1 MKLSQ
6 SVSGALRTFAY
17 FMTSG
22 SHYMLSDVDYVELCA
37 DNPSLVEQVY
47 AILIN
52 TLELDENGDVTNFKH
67 AQKRATDYIRWYD
80 DHSYV
85 VEPPYEDWETELY
98 CIPAN

>member
-1 MKLSQ
+1 MKLSN

-22 SHYMLSDVDYVELCA
+22 SHYMLNGIDYVELCA
-37 DNPSLVEQVY
+37 DDPSLVEQVY

-52 TLELDENGDVTNFKH
+52 TLELDENGDVINFTY

-85 VEPPYEDWETELY
+85 VDPPYEDWEIALHS
-98 CIPAN
+98 IPTS

>member
-1 MKLSQ
+1 MKLSH

-22 SHYMLSDVDYVELCA
+22 SHYMLNGVDYVELCV
-37 DNPSLVEQVY
+37 DEPSLVEQVY

-52 TLELDENGDVTNFKH
+52 TLELDEKGDVINFKH
-67 AQKRATDYIRWYD
+67 AQKRATDYIRWYV

-85 VEPPYEDWETELY
+85 IDPPYEDLETELH
-98 CIPAN
+98 CMPTN

>member
-6 SVSGALRTFAY
+6 SVSGAVRTFAY

-22 SHYMLSDVDYVELCA
+22 SHYMLSGINYVELCA
-37 DNPSLVEQVY
+37 DDPSLVEQVY

-52 TLELDENGDVTNFKH
+52 TLELDENGEVINFKH

-80 DHSYV
+80 DQSYV
-85 VEPPYEDWETELY
+85 IDPPYEDWETDLH
-98 CIPAN
+98 CIPTN